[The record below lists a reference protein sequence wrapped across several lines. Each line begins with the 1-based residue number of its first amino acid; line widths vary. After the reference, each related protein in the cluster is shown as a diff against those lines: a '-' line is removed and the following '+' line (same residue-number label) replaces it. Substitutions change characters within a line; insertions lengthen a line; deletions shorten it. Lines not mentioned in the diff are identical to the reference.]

1 MAKTR
6 LSLENINKTINDKK
20 ILLDINFN
28 IESAEIVGLLGPN
41 GAGKT
46 SVFYIA
52 AGIIFPDS
60 GKIKI
65 DDAEVSNLPMHVRS
79 NIGLSYL
86 PQEASIF
93 QDLTVQENLL
103 GIAELKI
110 KDISEREK
118 FIDLISSE
126 FNLHEILKLKGR
138 ILSGGQRRKVEIA
151 RTLACNPRILLLDEP
166 FAGEF
171 QQKQQLALTPQL
183 RKSIDLLQLSR
194 LEIINKINSEI
205 EENPFILKK
214 EIHEDNFQTNDDFF
228 NNLTE
233 PLTLQNFLISQLLE
247 LKINQKE
254 KSIAHEIIYS
264 LEDGGMLETDLSE
277 IEELLQYEF
286 PIKDIQHVLEDII
299 QQLDPAGVGGR
310 SFKEI
315 IFIQIM
321 RKNLSD
327 VYINICK
334 EILFNPKFSNFEKA
348 KTELSYRYNESKIED
363 ALILIKSC
371 DLSPGLNFIETNFIL
386 PDIEII
392 QYKNELGVQFIKS
405 NFPKLIIDKDL
416 EELAKNKTNKP
427 NSKLLDMINNAKW
440 LIKAVARRNKTVQQV
455 GTLICKIQSDFL
467 LDRSSELQPLTNL
480 ELAQQLK
487 LSPSTVSRILR
498 SKYIQTPKG
507 PIEMKS
513 LLASSV
519 SKTRKVTPVKLMEEI
534 QQIILSESTKLSDQ
548 KISDILNKRG
558 FNLARRTIAK
568 YRKKINIPNSRRR

>member
-1 MAKTR
+1 MA
-6 LSLENINKTINDKK
+6 
-20 ILLDINFN
+20 
-28 IESAEIVGLLGPN
+28 
-41 GAGKT
+41 
-46 SVFYIA
+46 
-52 AGIIFPDS
+52 
-60 GKIKI
+60 IK
-65 DDAEVSNLPMHVRS
+65 LVR
-79 NIGLSYL
+79 
-86 PQEASIF
+86 
-93 QDLTVQENLL
+93 
-103 GIAELKI
+103 
-110 KDISEREK
+110 
-118 FIDLISSE
+118 
-126 FNLHEILKLKGR
+126 
-138 ILSGGQRRKVEIA
+138 
-151 RTLACNPRILLLDEP
+151 
-166 FAGEF
+166 EF

-205 EENPFILKK
+205 EENPFILKE

-327 VYINICK
+327 VHINICK

-440 LIKAVARRNKTVQQV
+440 LIKAVERRNETVQQV